1 MDIGSHVFPTSKYR
15 LIKESLIDKKNLK
28 EDDFIDPG
36 MPDLSFL
43 KQVHTDKYVND
54 IKNGT
59 LSIADEI
66 RLELPYSKKL
76 AEASFICSNGT
87 MKAGYEALKTGVGIH
102 LGGGFH
108 HSYPDH
114 GEGFCVFNDIAVCT
128 VQMLKK
134 IDKILIVDCDLHQGN
149 GTAFIFKDNKNVFTF
164 SIHQENNYPF
174 HKEKSDLDVGVKDN
188 INGREYNNLLSD
200 GIRNMKKIFQ
210 PDLYIYVAGSD
221 TYMDDQLG
229 GLMLTK
235 DDLRERDELVK
246 DELNDI
252 PAVVVLAGGYAKQLQ
267 DTVEIHSDTIIIF
280 LKSK

>member
-114 GEGFCVFNDIAVCT
+114 GEGFCVFNDIAVCA